1 MHRERSRAS
10 QNGRDR
16 WSDTRRRAWPT
27 QHARIRSRRRQSPTE
42 HLPTCGVRRSAV
54 GFGWGSL
61 GAPAARRRMP
71 RASAATARDGRG
83 VGWAWHAP
91 CRAGYCAA
99 RDTVPCGIPCRV
111 GYRAARDTVPRGIPC
126 RAGYRAARDTVPCG
140 IPCRAGYRAVRDMMP
155 SRSPADSLG
164 LAGPAPPAFRPG
176 ASFAA
181 ASRDTAA
188 CAGGFAGLASCVER
202 PCPSSSALRSALSSR
217 SNSFLRAIFCF
228 WS

>member
-10 QNGRDR
+10 ENGRDR

-61 GAPAARRRMP
+61 GAAAARRRMP

-83 VGWAWHAP
+83 VGWAW
-91 CRAGYCAA
+91 RA
-99 RDTVPCGIPCRV
+99 
-111 GYRAARDTVPRGIPC
+111 PC

-164 LAGPAPPAFRPG
+164 LAGPAPPAFRPA

-181 ASRDTAA
+181 ASRATAA